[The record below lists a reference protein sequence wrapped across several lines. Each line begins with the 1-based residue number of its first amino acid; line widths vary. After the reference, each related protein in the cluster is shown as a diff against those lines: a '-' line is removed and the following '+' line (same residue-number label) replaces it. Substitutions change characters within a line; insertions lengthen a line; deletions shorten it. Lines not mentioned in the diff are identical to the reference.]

1 MRTRLLKM
9 GTVLAAGTMVAL
21 LALAPF
27 ALATVPPVTQ
37 LTAAIGPGTESGD
50 SPTLNVSMVV
60 PDFSPPQ
67 DGYGEVLVMISPTR
81 YFSDPTSDLLPGE
94 TTTFG
99 CPNAPGPFV
108 CDDGYNL
115 NLTVVEGQS
124 YKFSV
129 FFGIVSIAND
139 ESSEQWSPVATT
151 EAVAYLP
158 LPAPTPL
165 KLHSFWLDSEYAP
178 YAYSVHLDP
187 GDVLD
192 LFLSEPRATMVLF
205 PPGTTGIHGQLAQQA
220 KRTLWNEKG
229 AGFVYEVPADG
240 PSGDYILYAAK
251 GDSDR
256 SFNDGWRVDWGVT
269 HGTGRFSIAV
279 PSRKSEHNPQSHV
292 PLQYLCQGT
301 VDPVAAWT
309 GLCWLRVDIYA
320 TYGGKTRWWI
330 GYDYGKDALNGIDVR
345 STGHF
350 TALVRP
356 FENFPGG
363 DVPST
368 SHAAEKWRGPFKYR
382 FYVESYAGYAG
393 AYSPVYSG
401 TWSGPQ
407 YR

>member
-1 MRTRLLKM
+1 M
-9 GTVLAAGTMVAL
+9 GTVLAAGTMLAL
-21 LALAPF
+21 LALAPS

-37 LTAAIGPGTESGD
+37 LTAAIGPGADGGYPWGHLTMD
-50 SPTLNVSMVV
+50 V
-60 PDFSPPQ
+60 PDFSPSQ
-67 DGYGEVLVMISPTR
+67 DCFGEVLVMISPTR
-81 YFSDPTSDLLPGE
+81 YFSEPTVDALQDDESAVSYSPD
-94 TTTFG
+94 
-99 CPNAPGPFV
+99 APGPFV
-108 CDDGYNL
+108 CDWGYGSQ
-115 NLTVVEGQS
+115 LTVVEGQS

-129 FFGIVSIAND
+129 FFGITSYENNLP
-139 ESSEQWSPVATT
+139 SEQWSPAATT
-151 EAVAYLP
+151 EAVARLLLP
-158 LPAPTPL
+158 EPTPL
-165 KLHSFWLDSEYAP
+165 KLHSFWFHPDYYTP
-178 YAYSVHLDP
+178 CAYSVHLDP

-192 LFLSEPRATMVLF
+192 VFLSEPRGTMVLF
-205 PPGTTGIHGQLAQQA
+205 PPGTTVVNGQVAQQE

-229 AGFVYEVPADG
+229 AGFVYQVPADG
-240 PSGDYILYAAK
+240 PSGDYILYSAWDDKA
-251 GDSDR
+251 
-256 SFNDGWRVDWGVT
+256 NDFGGWRVLWNVT

-279 PSRKSEHNPQSHV
+279 PSRKSEHHPQSHV
-292 PLQYLCQGT
+292 PLQYLCQGA

-330 GYDYGKDALNGIDVR
+330 GDDYGKDARNGIDVG
-345 STGHF
+345 SSGHF
-350 TALVRP
+350 TAWVRP

-368 SHAAEKWRGPFKYR
+368 SHAAEKWRGEFKYR